1 MCKHRRDPL
10 YSTRGATILECA
22 VEAAPVTH
30 MAIRAG
36 FSGTIGETPL
46 IRLTGPSDETGC
58 NILAKAEFLNP
69 GGSVKDRAALFI
81 IDAAEKSGA
90 LRPGGTRRRGHRGQH
105 RHRLGAHLRRARLP
119 LRDRHSRQ
127 PVEREDGTVAHA
139 RRRGTAGAAKAVC
152 RSTTTTRRSRRG
164 WRPSCRTRS
173 GRISSTTSS
182 TGRRTSKR
190 RGPNSGAIPAAGSTP
205 LPAQRAPAARWRAW
219 PAT

>member
-1 MCKHRRDPL
+1 
-10 YSTRGATILECA
+10 
-22 VEAAPVTH
+22 

-90 LRPGGTRRRGHRGQH
+90 LPPGGTV
-105 RHRLGAHLRRARLP
+105 
-119 LRDRHSRQ
+119 
-127 PVEREDGTVAHA
+127 VE
-139 RRRGTAGAAKAVC
+139 GTAGNTGIGLAPICAERGRTLRIVIPDNQSSEKMELRARSAQRYGRCRQAVC
-152 RSTTTTRRSRRG
+152 RRQQLPEDRVAAGSRAAECNLGESVRQHRQPGKHFETT
-164 WRPSCRTRS
+164 
-173 GRISSTTSS
+173 
-182 TGRRTSKR
+182 
-190 RGPNSGAIPAAGSTP
+190 GPDLAIPAAGSTP
-205 LPAQRAPAARWRAW
+205 YLRNGHLAARWRAW